1 MHGYGYG
8 YKNDYNLR
16 IPTRG
21 LDTFRVPVD
30 DDDDEAGF
38 PLPFE
43 LDGAAAGVADVDDEI
58 EADGTKADGEGLL

>member
-8 YKNDYNLR
+8 YKNYYNLR

-30 DDDDEAGF
+30 DGEASF
-38 PLPFE
+38 LPFE
-43 LDGAAAGVADVDDEI
+43 LDGAVAGVADVDDEV
-58 EADGTKADGEGLL
+58 EADGARVDRGGLL